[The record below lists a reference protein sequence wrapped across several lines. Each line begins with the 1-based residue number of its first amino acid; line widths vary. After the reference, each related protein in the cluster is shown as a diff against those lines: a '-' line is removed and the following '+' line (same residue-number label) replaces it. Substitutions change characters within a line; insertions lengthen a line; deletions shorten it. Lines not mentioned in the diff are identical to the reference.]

1 MASGGYPDRFETGK
15 TIGGIDEVESLPG
28 VWVFHAGTAQR
39 GETLVTSGGR
49 VLTVVGR
56 GPDFQAARTTAYD
69 AASRITFDK
78 AHFRRDIGLRAIE
91 LSWSD
96 RR

>member
-1 MASGGYPDRFETGK
+1 MASGGYPDLFEIGK
-15 TIGGIDEVESLPG
+15 TIDGLDEVASLPG

-56 GPDFQAARTTAYD
+56 GPDFRAARTRAYD
-69 AASRITFDK
+69 AVARITFDN
-78 AHFRRDIGLRAIE
+78 AHFRRDIGLRAIGQA
-91 LSWSD
+91 
-96 RR
+96 